1 VTISEMKEVDVR
13 SVDRNTLVQR
23 NSVKVNPK
31 KDKAERVKEY
41 VEQIRNPYC
50 YLDGKTVVK
59 ISFANTSRTIED
71 CMRGYL
77 SGL

>member
-1 VTISEMKEVDVR
+1 MTISEMKDVDVR

>member
-1 VTISEMKEVDVR
+1 MKDVDVR

>member
-1 VTISEMKEVDVR
+1 MTISEMKEVDVR

>member
-1 VTISEMKEVDVR
+1 MTISEMKDVDVR

-41 VEQIRNPYC
+41 VEQMRNPYC